1 MEAPQDGGTHNTK
14 STQPG
19 LRSDESPCTME
30 ASPLISPEVL
40 EPAVADP
47 GVGVQR
53 DRLEVGERHEDL
65 LAQRAQIVVVH
76 AHRLHAVFEERA
88 GNSISETEGI

>member
-1 MEAPQDGGTHNTK
+1 MEKPPKIVEHNTK
-14 STQPG
+14 STQQG
-19 LRSDESPCTME
+19 LRADESPCTME

-53 DRLEVGERHEDL
+53 DGLEVGERHEDL
-65 LAQRAQIVVVH
+65 LAQAAQVVVVH
-76 AHRLHAVFEERA
+76 AHGLHAVFEEEA
-88 GNSISETEGI
+88 GM